1 MGVSGSTIAG
11 LYLVGLTILIQGC
24 AGLVVAGAATGAAIA
39 TDRRTTGTMID
50 DQGVEMKIYDAF
62 YSDPELPEHS
72 HLDVTSFNHIVL
84 LTGETTDEALRQR
97 IEDLAGNV
105 AKVRRVYN
113 EMVVAAPSSMLT
125 RSSDAWLTS
134 KVKSR
139 LLGAKGVNPLHI
151 KVTSENGTV
160 YLMGL
165 VSEKEAHRATEVA
178 RQTGGVQRVVKL
190 FEYRS

>member
-1 MGVSGSTIAG
+1 MGVGRSTMVG
-11 LYLVGLTILIQGC
+11 FLLVSFAMLIQGC
-24 AGLVVAGAATGAAIA
+24 AGLVVAGAATGAAMA
-39 TDRRTTGTMID
+39 TDRRTAGTMID
-50 DQGVEMKIYDAF
+50 DQGVEMKIAHAF
-62 YSDPELPEHS
+62 YTDPELPEHS

-84 LTGETTDEALRQR
+84 LTGETTDEAFRKR
-97 IEDLAGNV
+97 IEDLARNV
-105 AKVRRVYN
+105 PQVRRVYN
-113 EMVVAAPSSMLT
+113 EMVVAAPSSLLT

-139 LLGAKGVNPLHI
+139 LLGAPGLNPLHI

-165 VSEKEAHRATEVA
+165 VSEKEAYRATEVA
-178 RQTGGVQRVVKL
+178 SQTGGVQRVVKL